1 MDWQWNSVVPY
12 MPELL
17 QGLVLTLEI
26 TIASVALGF
35 MFGIPVA
42 LSRMSSF
49 WPIRVLATGYVE
61 FFRGT
66 PVLIQLVWVYYALPI
81 VTGLQIADVPSAI
94 AALSLNAAA
103 FYGETYRSGLQS
115 VPKEQR
121 ESAYVLDLSAM
132 QTLIHVTLPQAMRA
146 MIPVFVS
153 LSVSLF
159 KESSLVS
166 TLGILDL
173 MYQARLI
180 ATNTYRPFE
189 VLTTA
194 AAMYFA
200 VAYPVTMLA
209 HWLENYLRS
218 KQQR

>member
-1 MDWQWNSVVPY
+1 VDWQWNAVIPY
-12 MPELL
+12 LPELI

-26 TIASVALGF
+26 TLASVALGF
-35 MFGIPVA
+35 VLGIPVA
-42 LSRMSSF
+42 LCRMSSI
-49 WPIRVLATGYVE
+49 WLVRVIATSYVE

-66 PVLIQLVWVYYALPI
+66 PVLIQLVWIYYALPI
-81 VTGLQIADVPSAI
+81 VTGLQIPDVPSAI

-121 ESAYVLDLSAM
+121 ESAYVLDLNAT

-194 AAMYFA
+194 AAMYF
-200 VAYPVTMLA
+200 VISYPVTLLA
-209 HWLENYLRS
+209 HWLESHLRS